1 MKILKKLTAVIISLV
16 TVFAMFPAVNITASA
31 YSYTGLNEIGGKVL
45 IQSSENPLVLID
57 NGSAG
62 KLDAYKF
69 LINGEVGYCID
80 PQLPAQRTG
89 GKTMEFT
96 QFSGDTGKEVIKLD
110 PNSTDEKEKALI
122 VGLIVLYGGYGD
134 YFSTFE
140 NGGKSAKSIM
150 DGFIDGVYSSLF
162 SKMNTR
168 EDKYYFL
175 SHYTLSQLYH
185 ELVNDGTS
193 WKTWSNYKDV
203 NTMINRLVDY
213 TKNIVKFT
221 GDYSAI
227 KRSCATN
234 NYYITQPNIKQPILF
249 LRN

>member
-1 MKILKKLTAVIISLV
+1 
-16 TVFAMFPAVNITASA
+16 
-31 YSYTGLNEIGGKVL
+31 
-45 IQSSENPLVLID
+45 
-57 NGSAG
+57 
-62 KLDAYKF
+62 
-69 LINGEVGYCID
+69 
-80 PQLPAQRTG
+80 
-89 GKTMEFT
+89 
-96 QFSGDTGKEVIKLD
+96 
-110 PNSTDEKEKALI
+110 
-122 VGLIVLYGGYGD
+122 
-134 YFSTFE
+134 
-140 NGGKSAKSIM
+140 M

-213 TKNIVKFT
+213 TNNIVKST

-234 NYYITQPNIKQPILF
+234 NYYITQPKGKDGTFSPTQEILLKYSLDLPYIQIWKLSYRLYYF
-249 LRN
+249 LYIFFS

>member
-1 MKILKKLTAVIISLV
+1 
-16 TVFAMFPAVNITASA
+16 
-31 YSYTGLNEIGGKVL
+31 
-45 IQSSENPLVLID
+45 
-57 NGSAG
+57 
-62 KLDAYKF
+62 
-69 LINGEVGYCID
+69 
-80 PQLPAQRTG
+80 
-89 GKTMEFT
+89 MEFT
-96 QFSGDTGKEVIKLD
+96 QFSGDTGKKVIKLD

-122 VGLIVLYGGYGD
+122 VGLSVLYGGYGD

-162 SKMNTR
+162 NKMSTR

-213 TKNIVKFT
+213 TKNIVKST

-234 NYYITQPNIKQPILF
+234 NYYITPKTALSAPTQEILLKYSLDLPYIQIWKLSYRLYYF
-249 LRN
+249 LYIFFS

>member
-1 MKILKKLTAVIISLV
+1 M
-16 TVFAMFPAVNITASA
+16 
-31 YSYTGLNEIGGKVL
+31 
-45 IQSSENPLVLID
+45 
-57 NGSAG
+57 
-62 KLDAYKF
+62 
-69 LINGEVGYCID
+69 
-80 PQLPAQRTG
+80 PAQKTD

-122 VGLIVLYGGYGD
+122 VGLSVLYGGYGD

-213 TKNIVKFT
+213 TKNIVKSA

-234 NYYITQPNIKQPILF
+234 NYYITQPKGKDGTFCQHLIVRIPKKLNYILKSQVQAKKS
-249 LRN
+249 RT